1 MCTWRLGNNPLESV
15 LSFHFHMGSGSRT
28 RVIRLDCWVASDF
41 AREPSHP
48 LLVQYFNETL
58 INKKLGLWCSICGSS
73 QTLPSLP
80 PSYPRHLKTNF
91 TNFKTG
97 CDCAAVGNRAV
108 RRKSTH
114 THLKNTYTRHPG
126 LFFVWSERHIS
137 LSRFWASSCT
147 AHVMGCREEMA
158 RVTSKT
164 LQPGRVEG
172 TAQPTQTL

>member
-28 RVIRLDCWVASDF
+28 RVIRLDCWVASAF
-41 AREPSHP
+41 VREPSHP

-73 QTLPSLP
+73 QTSPSLP

-147 AHVMGCREEMA
+147 AHVMGCGEEIA
-158 RVTSKT
+158 RATSKT